1 MTIYKAIKNISFSW
15 HEVIAINLNGAWRNL
30 GPQFVHDF
38 CGFKKVSEEFK
49 EVFSD
54 LVTLSEELELYLQED
69 DFTELPAVQQEE
81 LTNEDLMELKAQERT
96 ETRGR
101 SD

>member
-54 LVTLSEELELYLQED
+54 LVTLSEKLELYLQED
-69 DFTELPAVQQEE
+69 DFIELPAVQQEE

>member
-1 MTIYKAIKNISFSW
+1 MTIYKAIKSISFSW
-15 HEVIAINLNGAWRNL
+15 HEVIAINLSGAWRNL
-30 GPQFVHDF
+30 CPQFVHYF
-38 CGFKKVSEEFK
+38 CGFKKVNEEFK
-49 EVFSD
+49 EVFSS
-54 LVTLSEELELYLQED
+54 LVILREKLELYWQED

-81 LTNEDLMELKAQERT
+81 LTNERLMESRAQERT